1 MITKESSGAVSI
13 VATAPDGGGML
24 VLRDSY
30 ADGWY
35 VSVDGRPA
43 NLLRADGIFRAVRL
57 SGGIHSV
64 EFSYEPPGFR
74 IGIGLTS
81 LTAVGLALFVVIGR
95 CPVR

>member
-1 MITKESSGAVSI
+1 
-13 VATAPDGGGML
+13 ML

-30 ADGWY
+30 ADGWN

-43 NLLRADGIFRAVRL
+43 AILRADGIFRAVRL
-57 SGGIHSV
+57 SAGIHRV

-81 LTAVGLALFVVIGR
+81 LTALGLALFVAIGR
-95 CPVR
+95 RPEQ